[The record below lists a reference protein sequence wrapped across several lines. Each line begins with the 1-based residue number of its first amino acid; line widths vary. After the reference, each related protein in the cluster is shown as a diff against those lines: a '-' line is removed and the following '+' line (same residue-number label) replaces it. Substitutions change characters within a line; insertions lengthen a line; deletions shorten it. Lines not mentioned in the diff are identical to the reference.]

1 MVRSFLFF
9 FKKSV
14 RSFLF
19 LKSVLS
25 VFKKTLSNLEIMKN
39 ALPETEIF
47 DTAAHTTPFVLNQN
61 VFCEF
66 LSNTG
71 AESGDF
77 SCVKLYFARA
87 LDSIEAARVSVKFK
101 VGRIEKIF
109 RLDTFKLCVAE
120 AYTVGTLDLSRADF
134 DDSGAPRKIIFAN
147 CADEQYIITKGGV
160 YEKIYQDKVGQ
171 GMLVNLNISD
181 CKAILEADLG
191 RRALRIFDSFSSVR
205 DKTDYFIFCYTLKH
219 GGLFINHRGKR
230 DFVADFH
237 FGKPNG
243 FCYRPDA
250 FSSFVAFQFQAGHL
264 FLQYL
269 CDKIADFFGE
279 KMVRKKRFD
288 YHEFLERQMNVC
300 HITSLNIE
308 SVEPAPENNDFPS
321 ILSAEQKSVFHKTI
335 YDDCN
340 VCVYLM
346 ENEQDRQADVEVLQL
361 PQAQCLFIY
370 AVWPQDVANVSLKI
384 CKEHKDCQ
392 VTLLRQGNVSHFWVS
407 YGDAQ
412 SVCPDVQGIHFADA
426 GQLFLAIAEF
436 FCIGNRFRDSMV
448 FYRQVPVETW
458 RTNLRSGKIAE
469 WKKSVEHLE
478 SCCEETK
485 SKEVAVHVLLQL
497 FEMEQHSCEATVC
510 VALELLKVC
519 RKWNFFHMCR
529 LVAGEIRVVLRRVKE
544 QTLCGRRPTDPEKYF
559 TDVEKALCNE
569 YIIYSAYLGNK
580 DISKE
585 FMFVANHHE
594 HIGEY
599 ANVIIN
605 MKYYKK
611 VLEPQ
616 ETIDISQQFDM
627 GGTLFRSSSTS
638 IVQEGDTFVL
648 NQRFVNYVITD
659 SGGYVVPRMPG
670 NPALGQI
677 MTINKRL
684 ICDSDLKVLD
694 TFVFTTPVLNRKLLG
709 FPDNCE
715 GIEDIKLF
723 REGKRTY
730 FLGTMCGESNLH
742 MCYGVYPCGNHTSE
756 NEPEQERLKPIEI
769 TSSSF
774 EIKQVEKNWSFI
786 EVDGAPHLIY
796 SWHPLR
802 LLSFDMEKGCV
813 ELEREIPTPKFFALA
828 RGSTNTTPF
837 EDRLSIAVVHIV
849 DYYGGNRR
857 HYYHAFVVLDA
868 NCHVRSYSA
877 PFSFQGRDVEY
888 CVGITCTNDYV
899 VICYS
904 VCDSSSFIC
913 KMRKR
918 DVAAMLLQW

>member
-1 MVRSFLFF
+1 
-9 FKKSV
+9 
-14 RSFLF
+14 
-19 LKSVLS
+19 
-25 VFKKTLSNLEIMKN
+25 
-39 ALPETEIF
+39 
-47 DTAAHTTPFVLNQN
+47 
-61 VFCEF
+61 
-66 LSNTG
+66 
-71 AESGDF
+71 
-77 SCVKLYFARA
+77 
-87 LDSIEAARVSVKFK
+87 
-101 VGRIEKIF
+101 
-109 RLDTFKLCVAE
+109 
-120 AYTVGTLDLSRADF
+120 
-134 DDSGAPRKIIFAN
+134 
-147 CADEQYIITKGGV
+147 
-160 YEKIYQDKVGQ
+160 
-171 GMLVNLNISD
+171 MLLNLNVSD
-181 CKAILEADLG
+181 CKAILERDLG
-191 RRALRIFDSFSSVR
+191 RQALRIFDSFSSVR

-237 FGKPNG
+237 FSKPNG

-279 KMVRKKRFD
+279 KMARKKLFD

-308 SVEPAPENNDFPS
+308 SVDHAPENDVFPS
-321 ILSAEQKSVFHKTI
+321 IGAEQGSVFHKTI

-361 PQAQCLFIY
+361 PHAQCLFIY
-370 AVWPQDVANVSLKI
+370 AGWPQDDANVNSVSLKI
-384 CKEHKDCQ
+384 CKDHKDCQ
-392 VTLLRQGNVSHFWVS
+392 VTLQRQGNISHLWVR

-412 SVCPDVQGIHFADA
+412 SVCPDVQGQHFADA

-448 FYRQVPVETW
+448 FYRQVSVETW
-458 RTNLRSGKIAE
+458 RRNLLSGKIAE
-469 WKKSVEHLE
+469 WKKSVEHFE

-485 SKEVAVHVLLQL
+485 SKDVAVHMLLRL
-497 FEMEQHSCEATVC
+497 FEMEMPREGGDLASCEAIIY

-529 LVAGEIRVVLRRVKE
+529 LVAGEIRTVLTRLKRH
-544 QTLCGRRPTDPEKYF
+544 TPSDPNKYF
-559 TDVEKALCNE
+559 TDVEKALCHE

-599 ANVIIN
+599 ANVVVNI
-605 MKYYKK
+605 KYYKK

-616 ETIDISQQFDM
+616 ETINMSEQFDM

-638 IVQEGDTFVL
+638 IVQDGAFFIL

-659 SGGYVVPRMPG
+659 NGGYVVPRMPG
-670 NPALGQI
+670 NPALGQV

-684 ICDSDLKVLD
+684 ICNSDLKVLD

-723 REGKRTY
+723 REGTRTY

-742 MCYGVYPCGNHTSE
+742 MCYGVYPCGNHTERTGESE
-756 NEPEQERLKPIEI
+756 PGQLEPIEI
-769 TSSSF
+769 TSSKF
-774 EIKQVEKNWSFI
+774 EIKNVEKNWSFVM
-786 EVDGAPHLIY
+786 VDGAPHLIY

-837 EDRLSIAVVHIV
+837 DDGLSIAVVHIV

-868 NCHVRSYSA
+868 NCHVKSYSA
-877 PFSFQGRDVEY
+877 PFSFQGRDIEY
-888 CVGITCTNDYV
+888 CVGITCTLDHV

-913 KMRKR
+913 KMLKS
-918 DVAAMLLQW
+918 DVAEMLLQW